1 MSFNFK
7 LDATAERIELVI
19 NECRI
24 YISFKSKVITS
35 AVNNKYYWRWSAK
48 HGIRL

>member
-1 MSFNFK
+1 MSFIFN
-7 LDATAERIELVI
+7 LDVSCERIELKI
-19 NECRI
+19 NECRF

-35 AVNNKYYWRWSAK
+35 AVKNKYYWRWSAK